1 MSIINET
8 KKYLHMLVKILVF
21 ILILCAFK
29 LVESF
34 FEVRR
39 MPEVY
44 VVSYLVFAYFIL
56 ARLFSEKKEK
66 LMMAAYIFIDT
77 AAVAFFLRKGTKYLV
92 LYLVFFFILSVIMI
106 FIYYYFNK
114 NERKDKK
121 RKFLIFLIP
130 CYFLFIKLIFAM
142 TYIYL
147 HIDEYNI
154 FSLWY
159 L

>member
-34 FEVRR
+34 FEVKR
-39 MPEVY
+39 MPEMY
-44 VVSYLVFAYFIL
+44 VASYLVFAYFIL
-56 ARLFSEKKEK
+56 GRLFSEKKEK
-66 LMMAAYIFIDT
+66 LMMVVYILADT
-77 AAVAFFLRKGTKYLV
+77 AMVDYFLKKGHGYIIVYL
-92 LYLVFFFILSVIMI
+92 LFFFALSAVMI
-106 FIYYYFNK
+106 CVYYYFNK
-114 NERKDKK
+114 NERKNKK

-130 CYFLFIKLIFAM
+130 CYLFFMKLIFAI

-154 FSLWY
+154 FSLWF

>member
-8 KKYLHMLVKILVF
+8 EKYLHMLVKILVF

-34 FEVRR
+34 FEVKR

-44 VVSYLVFAYFIL
+44 VISYLVFDYFIFG
-56 ARLFSEKKEK
+56 RLFSEQKEK
-66 LMMAAYIFIDT
+66 LMMIIYIFIDT
-77 AAVAFFLRKGTKYLV
+77 AV
-92 LYLVFFFILSVIMI
+92 LIYFMKKETGHMMAYLVFFLILSLIMI
-106 FIYYYFNK
+106 TVYYYFNK
-114 NERKDKK
+114 NERKDKR

-130 CYFLFIKLIFAM
+130 CYSLLIKLIFAL

-154 FSLWY
+154 FSLWF

>member
-34 FEVRR
+34 FEVKR
-39 MPEVY
+39 MPEIY
-44 VVSYLVFAYFIL
+44 VVSYLIFAYFIL
-56 ARLFSEKKEK
+56 GRLFSEKREK
-66 LMMAAYIFIDT
+66 LMMIIYILADT
-77 AAVAFFLRKGTKYLV
+77 AVLSYFMKKGTGHMA
-92 LYLVFFFILSVIMI
+92 LYLIFFIIESAVVVIM
-106 FIYYYFNK
+106 YYRFNK
-114 NERKDKK
+114 SERKDKK

-130 CYFLFIKLIFAM
+130 CYLLFIKLIFAV

-154 FSLWY
+154 FSLWF

>member
-39 MPEVY
+39 MPEMY
-44 VVSYLVFAYFIL
+44 VISYFVFSYFIL
-56 ARLFSEKKEK
+56 ARLFSERKEK
-66 LMMAAYIFIDT
+66 IMMMIYIFIDT
-77 AAVAFFLRKGTKYLV
+77 AVLIYLLKKGTGYMMLYLAFFL
-92 LYLVFFFILSVIMI
+92 ILSVMMIIM
-106 FIYYYFNK
+106 YYYFNK
-114 NERKDKK
+114 NERKDRR

-130 CYFLFIKLIFAM
+130 CYSLFIKFVFAL

-154 FSLWY
+154 FSLWF

>member
-8 KKYLHMLVKILVF
+8 KKYLHMMVKILVF

-39 MPEVY
+39 MPEIY
-44 VVSYLVFAYFIL
+44 LISYLVFAYFIL
-56 ARLFSEKKEK
+56 GRLFSEKKEK
-66 LMMAAYIFIDT
+66 IMVIIYILLDT
-77 AAVAFFLRKGTKYLV
+77 AGLYYFMKMGTKYITV
-92 LYLVFFFILSVIMI
+92 YLVFFFILSAIIVLV
-106 FIYYYFNK
+106 YYYFNK
-114 NERKDKK
+114 NEKKDRK
-121 RKFLIFLIP
+121 RRFLIFLIP
-130 CYFLFIKLIFAM
+130 CYLLFMKLIFAI
-142 TYIYL
+142 TYVYL

-154 FSLWY
+154 FSLWF

>member
-56 ARLFSEKKEK
+56 ARLFSE
-66 LMMAAYIFIDT
+66 
-77 AAVAFFLRKGTKYLV
+77 
-92 LYLVFFFILSVIMI
+92 
-106 FIYYYFNK
+106 
-114 NERKDKK
+114 RKDKK

>member
-1 MSIINET
+1 MSVINET

-21 ILILCAFK
+21 VLILCAFK

-34 FEVRR
+34 FEVKR

-44 VVSYLVFAYFIL
+44 VISYLLFAYFIL
-56 ARLFSEKKEK
+56 GRLFTEKKEK
-66 LMMAAYIFIDT
+66 LMMIIYILSDT
-77 AAVAFFLRKGTKYLV
+77 AMVAYFIKKGSGHAVRYL
-92 LYLVFFFILSVIMI
+92 FFFIILSAVMVL
-106 FIYYYFNK
+106 IYSYFNRSEIK
-114 NERKDKK
+114 NKK
-121 RKFLIFLIP
+121 RRLLILLIP
-130 CYFLFIKLIFAM
+130 CYLLFIKLIFAI

-154 FSLWY
+154 FSLWF

>member
-8 KKYLHMLVKILVF
+8 KKYLHMLVKMLVF

-34 FEVRR
+34 FEVKR

-44 VVSYLVFAYFIL
+44 AVSYLAFAYFIL
-56 ARLFSEKKEK
+56 ARLFSERKEK
-66 LMMAAYIFIDT
+66 LMIVMYIIADT
-77 AAVAFFLRKGTKYLV
+77 AAVAYFLRKGTGYMV
-92 LYLVFFFILSVIMI
+92 LYLIFFFILSVIMVLV
-106 FIYYYFNK
+106 YYYFNK
-114 NERKDKK
+114 NEKKDKK

-130 CYFLFIKLIFAM
+130 CYFLFIKLIFAI